1 MRSKRATNFICK
13 EKKCF
18 FLSSIITLLS
28 SQGARYKTRKRD
40 EKVKYDAESFADAI
54 ISKLNE
60 TDGSPDALSSV
71 LAKEGET
78 QDYR

>member
-1 MRSKRATNFICK
+1 M
-13 EKKCF
+13 
-18 FLSSIITLLS
+18 SSIITLLS

-78 QDYR
+78 QDYQ